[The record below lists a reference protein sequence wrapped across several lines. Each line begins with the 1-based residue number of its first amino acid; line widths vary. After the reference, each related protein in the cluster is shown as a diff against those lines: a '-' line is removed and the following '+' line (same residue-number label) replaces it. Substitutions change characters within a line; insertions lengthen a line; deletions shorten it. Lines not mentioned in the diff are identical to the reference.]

1 MSKQFPIYTS
11 HGEWV
16 AMLVGR
22 YLYSREGDWI
32 GWVDAQSQ
40 VYSVLGEYAGWLS
53 RDFRVL
59 RPRDTSS
66 LYPRREPP
74 PRPPRVEMPMSVPL
88 PTIVAELSYDTVDL
102 FEEAPQRLDPHDMD
116 QFQDI
121 D

>member
-1 MSKQFPIYTS
+1 MSAQFPIYTT

-22 YLYSREGDWI
+22 YMYSREGDWI
-32 GWVDAQSQ
+32 GFVDAQSQ

-59 RPRDTSS
+59 RRRYTTP
-66 LYPRREPP
+66 LVPKREPP
-74 PRPPRVEMPMSVPL
+74 PRPPKMEMPLSTPFPPMM
-88 PTIVAELSYDTVDL
+88 ADLSYDTIDL

-121 D
+121 E